1 MVTEL
6 SRQTR
11 STWVLVLACAVTFV
25 VIMDATIVSVA
36 LPDIRAEVGFSPAT
50 LPWVVNAYT
59 LAFAGFLLLGGR
71 IADVVGRRPTLIA
84 GTVVFTVFRS
94 VAGLTDDPAV
104 LLVARTV
111 QGIGGALLIPV
122 TLALITTTFT
132 DPAARVRALG
142 TWSAVG
148 GTGAALGPV
157 IGGLL
162 IDWAGWRWV
171 FHVTVPVGV
180 AVVVCAA
187 LVLPRTPPRVPRA
200 RLDLVGAVLG
210 TVGLLGVI
218 FSIMRSAAS
227 SWTAPDVWGPLL
239 AGVVLIGVFLLHQAR
254 TPEPLMPLDLF
265 HERAVSSANTVM
277 FLLGLGFFASP
288 VLISLYL
295 QDVLGWA
302 PLLAGLGYLPVGVA
316 MVTGARLAG
325 ALTVRLGTR
334 VAAAGFAALGAV
346 GLAATAIALAVDG
359 SFAAFIGPVMLF
371 GFGTAAS
378 FTPVT
383 VAATAVAPDRA
394 GLAAGVL
401 NTVRQTS
408 GAIGLAA
415 LTTLAAAASHG
426 PGPAGGYTATGYTAA
441 FAACAVCLV
450 VATGVAACAMPGRA
464 A

>member
-1 MVTEL
+1 MVTTMT
-6 SRQTR
+6 RQAR

-71 IADVVGRRPTLIA
+71 VADVAGRRPTLIA

-148 GTGAALGPV
+148 GIGAALGPV

-162 IDWAGWRWV
+162 IDWVGWRWV

-187 LVLPRTPPRVPRA
+187 LVLPRTPPRVPHP
-200 RLDLVGAVLG
+200 RLDLVGAMLG

-227 SWTAPDVWGPLL
+227 SWTAPEVWGPLL
-239 AGVVLIGVFLLHQAR
+239 AGILLVGVFLLHQAR
-254 TPEPLMPLDLF
+254 TSEPLMPLDLF

-295 QDVLGWA
+295 QDVLSAGRRCSPGSATCPSAWRWSPVPVSPAHSPFVSGRGSQQRDSPPSGPSGW
-302 PLLAGLGYLPVGVA
+302 PRRRSRWPS
-316 MVTGARLAG
+316 TARSPHSSG
-325 ALTVRLGTR
+325 R
-334 VAAAGFAALGAV
+334 
-346 GLAATAIALAVDG
+346 
-359 SFAAFIGPVMLF
+359 SCCS
-371 GFGTAAS
+371 AS
-378 FTPVT
+378 
-383 VAATAVAPDRA
+383 ARRRA
-394 GLAAGVL
+394 SRPSRSPRRPWRP
-401 NTVRQTS
+401 T
-408 GAIGLAA
+408 
-415 LTTLAAAASHG
+415 G
-426 PGPAGGYTATGYTAA
+426 PGWPRACSTPSARPAGRSGW
-441 FAACAVCLV
+441 
-450 VATGVAACAMPGRA
+450 PR
-464 A
+464 